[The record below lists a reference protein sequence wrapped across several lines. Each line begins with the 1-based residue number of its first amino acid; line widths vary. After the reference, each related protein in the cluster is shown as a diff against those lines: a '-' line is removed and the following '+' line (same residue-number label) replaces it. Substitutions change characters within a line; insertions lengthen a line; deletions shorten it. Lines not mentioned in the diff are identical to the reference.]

1 MVLHPKI
8 FGLSLKERVMET
20 VGESQV
26 MGCTSLGTLGS
37 NMDGFVL
44 EALNPRRSLSS
55 GLAEKSS

>member
-1 MVLHPKI
+1 
-8 FGLSLKERVMET
+8 MET

-26 MGCTSLGTLGS
+26 MGCTSLGTLGN